1 MTTDQRYMQ
10 RCLFLAGKALGYTY
24 PNPLVGSVIV
34 HQGKIIGEGWHTK
47 AGEPH
52 AEVNAI
58 ASVKDSSLLKESV
71 LYVNLEPCAHFG
83 KTPPCADLIIEKEI
97 PKVVIGCM
105 DIFSKVAGKG
115 IERLQKAGREVVVGV
130 LENECRALNSRFFT
144 FYSKGRPYIILKW
157 AQTRNGLIA
166 PLRQEQQ
173 APVWI
178 SNEFSQQLT
187 HLWRAEEGAILVGRT
202 TVERDNPSLTVRH
215 WVGKNPLRLV
225 IEGEHSLLDT
235 FNVFR
240 GEPTVFFSSKRSPNT
255 EHVSYESLSSDLSM
269 PKQVCNYLYD
279 RQIQSLIVEGGAQ
292 VLQQF
297 ISEGLWDEAR
307 IFVGKSQFSEGIKA
321 PLLQEPWESVHNVE
335 GDYLFIYKNP
345 IQG

>member
-1 MTTDQRYMQ
+1 
-10 RCLFLAGKALGYTY
+10 
-24 PNPLVGSVIV
+24 
-34 HQGKIIGEGWHTK
+34 
-47 AGEPH
+47 
-52 AEVNAI
+52 
-58 ASVKDSSLLKESV
+58 
-71 LYVNLEPCAHFG
+71 
-83 KTPPCADLIIEKEI
+83 
-97 PKVVIGCM
+97 M

-144 FYSKGRPYIILKW
+144 FHSKGRPYIILKW

-166 PLRQEQQ
+166 PLHQEQQ

-215 WVGKNPLRLV
+215 WVGDNPLRLV

-235 FNVFR
+235 FNVFQ
-240 GEPTVFFSSKRSPNT
+240 GEPTVVFSSKQSPNT
-255 EHVSYESLSSDLSM
+255 EHVSYETFSSDLSM
-269 PKQVCNYLYD
+269 PNQVCNYLYD

-335 GDYLFIYKNP
+335 GDYLFIYKNL